1 MLSRDFLRI
10 TIVLLS
16 IFLFVNFAS
25 ADFENL
31 PLTNLPRIGNY
42 YKYYPSRLN
51 ILLDDIDSS
60 IGLRKLGVTPYRN
73 NLSFISFGTR
83 GARKVIYIARQ
94 HGDEP
99 ASSFMAEGFLERAT
113 SDSSYWSKFRTYAVP
128 MANPD
133 GALKNTLGNSK
144 KQNLNRCWGNSSCF
158 EINKIKDR
166 IRMINL
172 TSNDIFIDQ
181 HALNS
186 GELYSYVI
194 ISSKHKINS
203 SVCNIVR
210 KYLPTFKC
218 SINNY
223 PTYGTARWYF
233 YNKGVKYSILIETS
247 QSNKTYTPAYVNKLG
262 KNLVSLL
269 KNLP

>member
-1 MLSRDFLRI
+1 LIAD
-10 TIVLLS
+10 IV
-16 IFLFVNFAS
+16 S
-25 ADFENL
+25 AEFEDL
-31 PLTNLPRIGNY
+31 PLTNLSRIGNY
-42 YKYYPSRLN
+42 YKYYPNRLN

-60 IGLRKLGVTPYRN
+60 IGLRILGVTPYMN

-83 GARKVIYIARQ
+83 GARKVVYIARQ
-94 HGDEP
+94 HGDEQ

-113 SDSSYWSKFRTYAVP
+113 SDSSYLSKFRTYAVP

-133 GALKNTLGNSK
+133 GALRNTLGNSK
-144 KQNLNRCWGNSSCF
+144 KQNLNRCWSNSSCY
-158 EINKIKDR
+158 ETNKLKDR
-166 IRMINL
+166 INMINL

-186 GELYSYVI
+186 GELYSYII
-194 ISSKHKINS
+194 ISSKQKINS

-210 KYLPTFKC
+210 KYLPTFQC
-218 SINNY
+218 SISNP

-247 QSNKTYTPAYVNKLG
+247 QSNKTYTPYYVNKLG
-262 KNLVSLL
+262 KSLVSLI